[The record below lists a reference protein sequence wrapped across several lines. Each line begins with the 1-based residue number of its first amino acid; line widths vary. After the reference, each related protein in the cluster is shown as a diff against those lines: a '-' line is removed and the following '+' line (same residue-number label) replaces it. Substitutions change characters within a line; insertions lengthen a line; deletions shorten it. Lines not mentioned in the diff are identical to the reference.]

1 MEQWQELLAYPFL
14 GNTVADWALAA
25 LVFVV
30 TFLVIPLVRGRI
42 RAHRA
47 RWEAMDKVPGLDL
60 LSLLV
65 ARTSRLV
72 LLVIALYLAGKIL
85 VLPEP
90 VERVFD
96 VIIII
101 GVWIQAGIWATTAVR
116 FMVQRRA
123 GEPAA
128 QASVSV
134 LMVGAQLLL
143 WTVFVLLAL
152 DNLGVNITALVAGL
166 GVGGVAV
173 ALAVQTLLSDLF
185 ASLSITFD
193 KPFVVGDQLR
203 IDDIEGTVEQISLK
217 STRLRSV
224 TGEQVIIANADVLR
238 SRVRNLGRM
247 RERRVL
253 LRLMV
258 AYDTAPEKLDQVP
271 KLVEK
276 VVRAQAGTR
285 FLQCLLNTLG
295 SYALEF
301 EAIYYIENQ
310 PQFPPARIN
319 DAINRGVY
327 RELNAAGVRL
337 AYPTQQLVMN
347 GAAPPASPAG

>member
-1 MEQWQELLAYPFL
+1 
-14 GNTVADWALAA
+14 
-25 LVFVV
+25 
-30 TFLVIPLVRGRI
+30 
-42 RAHRA
+42 
-47 RWEAMDKVPGLDL
+47 
-60 LSLLV
+60 V

-72 LLVIALYLAGKIL
+72 LLVTALYLAGKIL
-85 VLPEP
+85 VLPKS

-96 VIIII
+96 IIIII

-116 FMVQRRA
+116 FLIQRRA

-128 QASVSV
+128 QASVSI

-143 WTVFVLLAL
+143 WAVVVLLAL

-203 IDDIEGTVEQISLK
+203 IDDIEGTVEQIGLK

-224 TGEQVIIANADVLR
+224 TGEQVILANADVLR

-247 RERRVL
+247 SERRVL

-258 AYDTAPEKLDQVP
+258 DYGTPPEKLDLVP
-271 KLVEK
+271 RLVEK
-276 VVRAQAGTR
+276 VVRSQRGTR
-285 FLQCLLNTLG
+285 FVQCLLNTLG
-295 SYALEF
+295 S
-301 EAIYYIENQ
+301 
-310 PQFPPARIN
+310 
-319 DAINRGVY
+319 
-327 RELNAAGVRL
+327 
-337 AYPTQQLVMN
+337 
-347 GAAPPASPAG
+347 